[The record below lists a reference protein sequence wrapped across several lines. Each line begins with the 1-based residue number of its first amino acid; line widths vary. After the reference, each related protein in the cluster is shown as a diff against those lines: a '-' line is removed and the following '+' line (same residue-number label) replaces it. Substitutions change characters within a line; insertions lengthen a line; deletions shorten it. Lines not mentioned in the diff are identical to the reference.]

1 MFVVKPSINVSDCL
15 DEYVKIS
22 AIAVTS
28 EKKKGR
34 MGKIQTHHGFGDVDG
49 IGFCILG
56 SDGVNGRLVAN
67 AGSLCDAVQV
77 S

>member
-15 DEYVKIS
+15 DKHVEIT

-28 EKKKGR
+28 EKEGR
-34 MGKIQTHHGFGDVDG
+34 VGKIQTYHGFGDVDG
-49 IGFCILG
+49 VCLCILG
-56 SDGVNGRLVAN
+56 GDGVNGRLVAN
-67 AGSLCDAVQV
+67 AGSLCDVNHI